1 MRSRK
6 NSAGFTLIE
15 LIVALTI
22 IVGILSMVYGSYA
35 ATTRSIDVSGAR
47 MACIERG
54 CLALRLMARQ
64 LRCAYAPP
72 SIAGPSN
79 PSPTGSNPGG
89 TAGNA
94 QSAPY
99 PVAAPSKKSAA
110 LFQGDSHDPRGR
122 ILSFFTTG
130 GSGGGP
136 NAPRGLSRVAY
147 RYDPIAATLSISRR
161 DGTEPLRDLQDP
173 DGEQPLLRNVTSI
186 ALKFHDGR
194 QWQDTWDFKRK
205 HGLPR
210 AVKVELIVAD
220 QTGRPHHLGTTVSIV
235 QQTNAGQEN
244 VKRAAA
250 AW

>member
-1 MRSRK
+1 MRSRN

-35 ATTRSIDVSGAR
+35 ATTRSIEVSGAR
-47 MACIERG
+47 MACVERG

-72 SIAGPSN
+72 PSAGPSN
-79 PSPTGSNPGG
+79 PSPTGSDPGG
-89 TAGNA
+89 TAGNTR
-94 QSAPY
+94 SAPY
-99 PVAAPSKKSAA
+99 PVAASSEKSAS
-110 LFQGDSHDPRGR
+110 LFQGDSRDPRGR
-122 ILSFFTTG
+122 ILSFVTTG
-130 GSGGGP
+130 GSGSV

-147 RYDPIAATLSISRR
+147 RYDPTAATLSICRR
-161 DGTEPLRDLQDP
+161 DGTEPLRDLQDA
-173 DGEQPLLRNVTSI
+173 DSEQPLLHNVTSI
-186 ALKFHDGR
+186 VLRFHDGR
-194 QWQDTWDFKRK
+194 QWQDMWDFKRK

-210 AVKVELIVAD
+210 AVKVEIIVAD

-235 QQTNAGQEN
+235 QQTNVGQEN